1 MEQDDMRAKI
11 RDALAANPQL
21 SKGGLAEALSVVNSA
36 ITSLLKQGG
45 RQIKAHE
52 VAKIEKYLGISLRE
66 TKTSGV
72 PNPPPARVTTA
83 LRVGDMPRDVPIMGN
98 AYGGDEADFCFTGQ
112 ITDYARRPPRIERDT
127 TVFGI
132 YVSGNSMAPRFTEG
146 ELVYASSA
154 RPAAIG
160 DYVIVEL
167 RPKREGDDT
176 LGYIKQLAKRT
187 PTKLIVKQL
196 NPEKTLEF
204 DLRRVKAVHRVIPWT
219 ELLGG

>member
-1 MEQDDMRAKI
+1 MRGKI
-11 RDALAANPQL
+11 RVALDTNPQL
-21 SKGGLAEALSVVNSA
+21 SRGGLAEVLGVVNSA
-36 ITSLLKQGG
+36 VTSLLKPGG

-52 VAKIEKYLGISLRE
+52 VPKIEKYLGISLTE
-66 TKTSGV
+66 KTQTSA
-72 PNPPPARVTTA
+72 PNPPPARITA
-83 LRVGDMPRDVPIMGN
+83 PLRTGDMPRDVPIMGN

-112 ITDYARRPPRIERDT
+112 ITDYARRPPRIERDS

-132 YVSGNSMAPRFTEG
+132 YVSGNSMSPRFTEG

-167 RPKREGDDT
+167 KPKREGDDT
-176 LGYIKQLAKRT
+176 LGYIKQLTKRT
-187 PTKLIVKQL
+187 ASKLIVRQL
-196 NPEKTLEF
+196 SPEKTIEF
-204 DLRRVKAVHRVIPWT
+204 DLKRVKAVHRVIPWT